1 MEKEGI
7 YMYGSGECDQL
18 GNIKDKE
25 GENIM
30 ESRIPRYL
38 PINSLSQIEKIYKIC
53 CGGMHTLL
61 LTSQG
66 NLYSWGCSDG
76 GTLGREGTD
85 NIPSKINLNIPIEDI
100 SAGDCHSI
108 AYNKRLNKIY
118 FWGTFRNS
126 QGEMGNNI
134 NQPKEIGLNLINN
147 EDIFKVLSGNNHVII
162 LTEQGHIYAFGNGE
176 FGQTGI
182 NPNKISNIK
191 IENNEHLIPNK
202 IKGENIINIFTGG
215 NHSFLIEKDGKKKF
229 KSWGCNTF
237 GQLGINS
244 FENKFE
250 PEEVKFPEKNIE
262 IITCTGGDFH
272 TLALTNN
279 NDIYSWGRNDES
291 QCGLPINN
299 IIGPDGNEM
308 LSCISIPTKLNNIKK
323 NDIKEVESYGNF
335 NYVYN
340 PENGKCYSWG
350 FGSSYVLGN
359 KKEENEIKPYEI
371 KKEFFKNMRLRN
383 LSLGQQHICC
393 ELEKPDKPYI
403 KTTFEFDYPAHGY
416 SIRKQNI
423 RRKGDNSDRKE
434 RTNRKRRE
442 NKFSKES
449 NIKTKKKKYKKKDDS
464 DENYTESE
472 EAESEEEEI
481 EERKNKRNKRKKS
494 VSKIRKNKKEN
505 EDDNIEEEEDEE
517 EEEEEEEEEI
527 ITPVKKRKNNN
538 KSSVSKYKRKNECK
552 KSCDKKEKN
561 KKKLSDKFDE
571 EEESNTS
578 ETVGVVINVK
588 LCKFNKKENDEN
600 EYEKTQRKRKRKI
613 NDNRS
618 TKKNKNN
625 TKSKSKSKSID
636 RKKKSEKKSEKKY
649 EKKSERKTNKKNKN
663 KSRSISKSKSKTKQ
677 GKKSVKK

>member
-38 PINSLSQIEKIYKIC
+38 PINNLSQIEKIYKIC

-66 NLYSWGCSDG
+66 NIYSWGCSDG

-118 FWGTFRNS
+118 FWGIFRNS

-134 NQPKEIGLNLINN
+134 NQPKEINLNLINN

-262 IITCTGGDFH
+262 IIACTGGDFH

-308 LSCISIPTKLNNIKK
+308 LSCISIPTKLNNIKN
-323 NDIKEVESYGNF
+323 NDIKEIQSYGNF
-335 NYVYN
+335 NYVFN

-423 RRKGDNSDRKE
+423 RRKGDNSERKE

-449 NIKTKKKKYKKKDDS
+449 EIKIKKKKYNKKNDS
-464 DENYTESE
+464 DENYSESE
-472 EAESEEEEI
+472 EVESEEEEI
-481 EERKNKRNKRKKS
+481 EERKNKRNKRNKRKKS
-494 VSKIRKNKKEN
+494 VSKTRKNKKEN
-505 EDDNIEEEEDEE
+505 EDDNIEEEEEE
-517 EEEEEEEEEI
+517 EEQEEEEEEEI

-538 KSSVSKYKRKNECK
+538 KSSVSKSKRKKEYK
-552 KSCDKKEKN
+552 KSYDKKEKN
-561 KKKLSDKFDE
+561 KKKLSDKFDD

-600 EYEKTQRKRKRKI
+600 EYEETQRKRKR

-618 TKKNKNN
+618 TKKNKSN

-636 RKKKSEKKSEKKY
+636 RKKKSEKKY

-663 KSRSISKSKSKTKQ
+663 KSRSISKSKSKSKTNQ